1 MISRQPQNNAPVGEP
16 AEGREEGKEANT
28 MPEKRKRQDGPINE
42 ATAKEREVENYARLL
57 DKLPQEVWEKIFD
70 ILDEDNLFPLALS
83 CRYFR
88 QKQKEL
94 VERTEQSGKPCL
106 TLKTNLKRKLDEGQP
121 ASAEYLRLCSD
132 LAIYDLQTYINSDNH
147 EDTDKAEEACT
158 RSMLVA
164 CLAAVYGHLP
174 LLQDHFS
181 EDGPCYINQRGF
193 QIFGP
198 AIAKNAGESSSP
210 QSLHLCFGF

>member
-1 MISRQPQNNAPVGEP
+1 MLRQRRARRPSRRRKERPRTRDEEHARDRSMAN
-16 AEGREEGKEANT
+16 REEEVCRA
-28 MPEKRKRQDGPINE
+28 
-42 ATAKEREVENYARLL
+42 REVENDQRLG
-57 DKLPQEVWEKIFD
+57 KLPQEVWEKIFD
-70 ILDEDNLFPLALS
+70 HLGNDLFPLALS

-94 VERTEQSGKPCL
+94 VERTEESGKPCL

>member
-1 MISRQPQNNAPVGEP
+1 MAN
-16 AEGREEGKEANT
+16 REEEVCRA
-28 MPEKRKRQDGPINE
+28 
-42 ATAKEREVENYARLL
+42 REVENDQRLG
-57 DKLPQEVWEKIFD
+57 KLPQEVWEKIFD
-70 ILDEDNLFPLALS
+70 HLGNDLFPLALS